1 MNSRTELILIQM
13 GSVVPR
19 SAQGYVADL
28 SAANAT
34 DRVIE
39 DRLNMLSRHCPDL
52 VEEFRAATKRG
63 RPATER
69 GAYNPNPARQ
79 LGRVSDEE
87 WSEIK
92 AACEAAGLSLVAWAL
107 PTLLK
112 KARREQG
119 KR

>member
-1 MNSRTELILIQM
+1 MKK
-13 GSVVPR
+13 P
-19 SAQGYVADL
+19 
-28 SAANAT
+28 
-34 DRVIE
+34 
-39 DRLNMLSRHCPDL
+39 
-52 VEEFRAATKRG
+52 KRG
-63 RPATER
+63 RPATNR

-87 WSEIK
+87 WNEIK

-112 KARREQG
+112 KARREMR